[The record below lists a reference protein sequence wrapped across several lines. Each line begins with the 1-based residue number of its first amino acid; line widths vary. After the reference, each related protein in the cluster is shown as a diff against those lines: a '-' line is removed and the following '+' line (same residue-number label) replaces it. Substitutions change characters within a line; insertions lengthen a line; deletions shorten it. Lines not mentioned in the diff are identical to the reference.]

1 MTIGHKL
8 QINVSCME
16 GFMQKISDFICRHR
30 WAIVLSSILLMIP
43 AVLGYLATKINYDL
57 LVYLP
62 SDIETI
68 KGQEIM
74 TEEFGTG
81 AFSVAVLENMPT
93 KETLK
98 LEDEIREVESVKQVL
113 SLADLTGTTIPID
126 FLPSEVRE
134 KATHDNTQLMLITFA
149 NGTSDDL
156 TLAAVEEIR
165 EITAERCLIG
175 GMSAMVLDTK
185 ILFKSETILY
195 VGIAVLLS
203 LIILLLCL
211 DSFVVPFLL
220 LGSIG
225 MALLFNMGTN
235 FFLGEISYITQ
246 AISAVLQLGVTMDF
260 SIFLY
265 HKYETAKKYNKDRL
279 KAMSIAI
286 QETTTSVV
294 GSALTT
300 FAGFLALCTMSLTLG
315 TDIGVV
321 MAKGVVLGVICAIT
335 AFPALLLVCEKWIE
349 KTKHKVF
356 IPEFRR
362 IADFI
367 IEKRK
372 IILAIF
378 LVLLVPAY
386 ITQSKTEVYYKLD
399 SSIPENYEYTKAMA
413 ALREDYGMESQMMIL
428 TRNEMSEA
436 TVSEMVKE
444 IERLDGVDAVI
455 GANTLTSYGISAEI
469 LSSDLKSVMET
480 ENYSMMIVLSSYGI
494 ATDEL
499 NSQITKINE
508 IVDARDEGAIVAGE
522 GPLMK
527 DLVETSDRDFTNV
540 NFVSIGVIFIIMM
553 LVLKSISLP
562 VLLMSAI
569 EFAIFLNLGCAFL
582 TGTEIPFIASI
593 VIGTIQLGATIDY
606 AILLT
611 TKYLEKRRGGE
622 DKLNAAKI
630 ALRSSIQPIFIS
642 AMCFFGATIGV
653 GLYSQIDMIGSLC
666 TLIARGAIISMV
678 IVVRVVPDLLVS
690 CDGLIQKTTLGF
702 KQLSEKGNR

>member
-1 MTIGHKL
+1 MR
-8 QINVSCME
+8 
-16 GFMQKISDFICRHR
+16 KISDFICRHR
-30 WAIVLSSILLMIP
+30 WAIVICSLLLMVP
-43 AVLGYLATKINYDL
+43 AVLGYLATKVNYDL

-81 AFSVAVLENMPT
+81 AFSIAVLKNLPA
-93 KETLK
+93 KETLQ
-98 LEDEIREVESVKQVL
+98 LEDKIREVESVNQVL
-113 SLADLTGTTIPID
+113 SLADLSGTTIPID

-134 KATHDNTQLMLITFA
+134 KAMHDDTQLMMITFA
-149 NGTSDDL
+149 NGTSDEA

-165 EITAERCLIG
+165 EITGESCLIG

-185 ILFKSETILY
+185 ILFNSETILY
-195 VGIAVLLS
+195 VGIAVALS
-203 LIILLLCL
+203 LVVLLLCL

-225 MALLFNMGTN
+225 IALLFNMGTN
-235 FFLGEISYITQ
+235 VFLGEISYITQ

-265 HKYETAKKYNKDRL
+265 HKYEAEKKTEKDRL
-279 KAMSIAI
+279 KAMSRAI
-286 QETTTSVV
+286 RETASSVV

-315 TDIGVV
+315 TDIGIV
-321 MAKGVVLGVICAIT
+321 MAKGVVLGVVCAIT
-335 AFPALLLVCEKWIE
+335 TFPALLLVCDKWIE
-349 KTKHKVF
+349 KTRHKVL
-356 IPEFRR
+356 IPEFKGVTK
-362 IADFI
+362 FL

-372 IILAIF
+372 IILAVF
-378 LVLLVPAY
+378 LVLLIPAY
-386 ITQSKTEVYYKLD
+386 VIQGKTEVYYKLD
-399 SSIPENYEYTKAMA
+399 SSIPESYEYTQAMT

-428 TRNEMSEA
+428 TRRETSNAE
-436 TVSEMVKE
+436 VSAMAHE
-444 IERLDGVDAVI
+444 IEELDGVDAVV
-455 GANTLTSYGISAEI
+455 GSSLLSDYGISTEI
-469 LSSDLKSVMET
+469 LGNEIRSMMET
-480 ENYSMMIVLSSYGI
+480 DDYSMMLVLSNYGI

-499 NSQITKINE
+499 NQQIAKINE
-508 IVDARDEGAIVAGE
+508 IVDAHDEGAIVAGE

-540 NFVSIGVIFIIMM
+540 NFVSIGVIFVIMA

-562 VLLMSAI
+562 VLLMTAI

-611 TKYLEKRRGGE
+611 TKYLEERQSGK
-622 DKLNAAKI
+622 DKVRAAKA
-630 ALRSSIQPIFIS
+630 ALGSSIQSIFVS

-653 GLYSQIDMIGSLC
+653 GLFSQIDMIGALC

-678 IVVRVVPDLLVS
+678 VVVSVVPALLVS
-690 CDGLIQKTTLGF
+690 CDGLIRKTTLGF
-702 KQLSEKGNR
+702 KQAPRKIGR

>member
-1 MTIGHKL
+1 
-8 QINVSCME
+8 
-16 GFMQKISDFICRHR
+16 MQKISEFICRHR
-30 WAIVLSSILLMIP
+30 LGIVIGSLLLMIP
-43 AVLGYLATKINYDL
+43 AIFGYLATKVNYDL

-81 AFSVAVLENMPT
+81 AFSVAVLKNLPA
-93 KETLK
+93 KETLE
-98 LEDEIREVESVKQVL
+98 LEDKIRGVESVNQVL
-113 SLADLTGTTIPID
+113 SLADLTGTTIPLE
-126 FLPSEVRE
+126 FLPTEVRE
-134 KATHDNTQLMLITFA
+134 KATHDDTQLMIITFA
-149 NGTSDDL
+149 NGTSDEA

-165 EITAERCLIG
+165 EITGESCLIG

-185 ILFKSETILY
+185 ILFNSETILY
-195 VGIAVLLS
+195 VSIAVALS
-203 LIILLLCL
+203 LVVLLLCL

-225 MALLFNMGTN
+225 IALLFNMGTN
-235 FFLGEISYITQ
+235 IFLGEISYITQ

-265 HKYETAKKYNKDRL
+265 HKYEAAKKQEKDRL
-279 KAMSIAI
+279 KAMSSAI
-286 QETTTSVV
+286 RETATSVV

-315 TDIGVV
+315 TDIGIV
-321 MAKGVVLGVICAIT
+321 MAKGVVLGVVCAIT
-335 AFPALLLVCEKWIE
+335 TFPALLLVCDKWVE
-349 KTKHKVF
+349 KTRHKVV
-356 IPEFRR
+356 IPEFKTVTN
-362 IADFI
+362 FI
-367 IEKRK
+367 VAKRK

-378 LVLLVPAY
+378 LVLLIPAY
-386 ITQSKTEVYYKLD
+386 LIQSKTEVYYKLD
-399 SSIPENYEYTKAMA
+399 SSIPESYEYTRAMT

-428 TRNEMSEA
+428 TRNETSNAEVNAMA
-436 TVSEMVKE
+436 HE
-444 IERLDGVDAVI
+444 IESLDGVDAVV
-455 GANTLTSYGISAEI
+455 GSSLLSDYGITTDIMGDE
-469 LSSDLKSVMET
+469 LRSVLET
-480 ENYSMMIVLSSYGI
+480 EDYSMMLVLSNYGI

-499 NSQITKINE
+499 NQQIAQINE
-508 IVDARDEGAIVAGE
+508 IVDAHDEGAIVAGE

-540 NFVSIGVIFIIMM
+540 NFVSIGVIFVIMA

-562 VLLMSAI
+562 VLLMAAI
-569 EFAIFLNLGCAFL
+569 EFAIFINLGCAFL

-611 TKYLEKRRGGE
+611 TKYLEERKNG
-622 DKLNAAKI
+622 KAKVQAAKT
-630 ALRSSIQPIFIS
+630 ALGNSIQSIFVS

-653 GLYSQIDMIGSLC
+653 GLFSQIDMIGSLC
-666 TLIARGAIISMV
+666 TLIARGAIVSMV
-678 IVVRVVPDLLVS
+678 IVVTVVPALLVS
-690 CDGLIQKTTLGF
+690 CDGLIRKTTLGF
-702 KQLSEKGNR
+702 KETARKIAQ

>member
-1 MTIGHKL
+1 
-8 QINVSCME
+8 
-16 GFMQKISDFICRHR
+16 MQKISEFICRHR
-30 WAIVLSSILLMIP
+30 LGIVIGSLLLMIP
-43 AVLGYLATKINYDL
+43 AIFGYLATKVNYDL

-81 AFSVAVLENMPT
+81 AFSVAVLKNLPA
-93 KETLK
+93 KETLE
-98 LEDEIREVESVKQVL
+98 LEDKIRGVESVNQVL
-113 SLADLTGTTIPID
+113 SLADLTGTTIPLE
-126 FLPSEVRE
+126 FLPTEVRQ
-134 KATHDNTQLMLITFA
+134 KATHDDTQLMIITFA
-149 NGTSDDL
+149 NGTSDEA

-165 EITAERCLIG
+165 EITGESCLIG

-185 ILFKSETILY
+185 ILFNSETILY
-195 VGIAVLLS
+195 VSIAVALS
-203 LIILLLCL
+203 LVVLLLCL

-225 MALLFNMGTN
+225 IALLFNMGTN
-235 FFLGEISYITQ
+235 IFLGEISYITQ

-265 HKYETAKKYNKDRL
+265 HKYEAAKKQEKDRL
-279 KAMSIAI
+279 KAMSSAI
-286 QETTTSVV
+286 RETATSVV

-315 TDIGVV
+315 TDIGIV
-321 MAKGVVLGVICAIT
+321 MAKGVVLGVVCAIT
-335 AFPALLLVCEKWIE
+335 TFPALLLVCDKWVE
-349 KTKHKVF
+349 KTRHKVV
-356 IPEFRR
+356 IPEFKTVTN
-362 IADFI
+362 FI
-367 IEKRK
+367 VAKRK

-378 LVLLVPAY
+378 LILLIPAY
-386 ITQSKTEVYYKLD
+386 LIQSKTEVYYKLD
-399 SSIPENYEYTKAMA
+399 SSIPESYEYTRAMT

-428 TRNEMSEA
+428 TRNETSNAEVNAMA
-436 TVSEMVKE
+436 HE
-444 IERLDGVDAVI
+444 IESLDGVDAVV
-455 GANTLTSYGISAEI
+455 GSSLLSDYGITTDIMGDE
-469 LSSDLKSVMET
+469 LRSVLET
-480 ENYSMMIVLSSYGI
+480 EDYSMMLVLSNYGI

-499 NSQITKINE
+499 NQQIAQINE
-508 IVDARDEGAIVAGE
+508 IVDAHDEGAIVAGE

-540 NFVSIGVIFIIMM
+540 NFVSIGVIFVIMA

-562 VLLMSAI
+562 VLLMAAI
-569 EFAIFLNLGCAFL
+569 EFAIFINLGCAFL

-611 TKYLEKRRGGE
+611 TKYLEERKNG
-622 DKLNAAKI
+622 KAKVQAAKT
-630 ALRSSIQPIFIS
+630 ALGSSIQSIFVS

-653 GLYSQIDMIGSLC
+653 GLFSQIDMIGSLC
-666 TLIARGAIISMV
+666 TLIARGAIVSMV
-678 IVVRVVPDLLVS
+678 IVVTVVPALLVS
-690 CDGLIQKTTLGF
+690 CDGLIRKTTLGF
-702 KQLSEKGNR
+702 KETARKIAQ

>member
-1 MTIGHKL
+1 MR
-8 QINVSCME
+8 
-16 GFMQKISDFICRHR
+16 KISDFICRHH
-30 WAIVLSSILLMIP
+30 WAIVLGSLLLMIP
-43 AVLGYLATKINYDL
+43 ALFGYIATKVNYDL

-81 AFSVAVLENMPT
+81 AFSIAVLENMPA
-93 KETLK
+93 KETLE
-98 LEDEIREVESVKQVL
+98 LEDKIRGVESVNQVL
-113 SLADLTGTTIPID
+113 SLADLTGTAIPMD
-126 FLPSEVRE
+126 FLPSEIRE
-134 KATHDNTQLMLITFA
+134 KATHDNTQLMIITFA
-149 NGTSDDL
+149 NGTSDEA

-165 EITAERCLIG
+165 EITGKSCLIG

-185 ILFKSETILY
+185 ILFNSETILY
-195 VGIAVLLS
+195 VGIAVVLS
-203 LIILLLCL
+203 LIVLLLCL

-225 MALLFNMGTN
+225 IALLFNMGTN
-235 FFLGEISYITQ
+235 IFLGEISYITQ

-265 HKYETAKKYNKDRL
+265 HKYEAAKKNEKDKL
-279 KAMSIAI
+279 KAMSMAI
-286 QETTTSVV
+286 RETASSVV

-315 TDIGVV
+315 TDIGIV
-321 MAKGVVLGVICAIT
+321 MAKGVVLGVVCAIT
-335 AFPALLLVCEKWIE
+335 TFPALLLVCDKWVE
-349 KTKHKVF
+349 KTRHKVL
-356 IPEFRR
+356 IPEFKKVTE
-362 IADFI
+362 FI
-367 IEKRK
+367 VEKRK

-378 LVLLVPAY
+378 LVLLIPAY
-386 ITQSKTEVYYKLD
+386 IIQGKTEVYYKLD
-399 SSIPENYEYTKAMA
+399 SSIPESYEYTQAMTK
-413 ALREDYGMESQMMIL
+413 LREDYGMESQMMIL
-428 TRNEMSEA
+428 TRSETSNA
-436 TVSEMVKE
+436 NVNAMAHE
-444 IERLDGVDAVI
+444 IEGLDGVDAVV
-455 GANTLTSYGISAEI
+455 GSSLLSDYGISAEI
-469 LSSDLKSVMET
+469 LGDELRDVMET
-480 ENYSMMIVLSSYGI
+480 ENYSMMLVVSNYGI

-499 NSQITKINE
+499 NEQIARINE
-508 IVDARDEGAIVAGE
+508 IVDSYDDGAIVAGE

-540 NFVSIGVIFIIMM
+540 NFVSIGVIFVIMA

-562 VLLMSAI
+562 VLLMAAI
-569 EFAIFLNLGCAFL
+569 EFAIFLNLGTAFL

-611 TKYLEKRRGGE
+611 TKYLEERQNGKA
-622 DKLNAAKI
+622 KIQAAKT
-630 ALRSSIQPIFIS
+630 ALGSSIQSIFVS

-653 GLYSQIDMIGSLC
+653 GLFSQIDMIGSLC

-678 IVVRVVPDLLVS
+678 IVVTVVPALLVS
-690 CDGLIQKTTLGF
+690 CDGLIRKTTLGF
-702 KQLSEKGNR
+702 NKR

>member
-1 MTIGHKL
+1 
-8 QINVSCME
+8 
-16 GFMQKISDFICRHR
+16 MQKISDFICKHR
-30 WAIVLSSILLMIP
+30 WAIVICSLLLMIP
-43 AVLGYLATKINYDL
+43 AVIGYLATKVNYDL

-81 AFSVAVLENMPT
+81 AFSIAVLENMPA
-93 KETLK
+93 KETLQ
-98 LEDEIREVESVKQVL
+98 LEDEIREIESVNEVI
-113 SLADLTGTTIPID
+113 SLNDLTGTTIPTD
-126 FLPSEVRE
+126 FLPSAIRE
-134 KATHDNTQLMLITFA
+134 KAMHDNTQLMVITFA
-149 NGTSDDL
+149 NGTSDEV
-156 TLAAVEEIR
+156 TLSVIEEIR
-165 EITAERCLIG
+165 KITGDHCLIG

-185 ILFKSETILY
+185 ILFNSETILY

-203 LIILLLCL
+203 LVVLLLCL

-225 MALLFNMGTN
+225 IALLFNMGTN
-235 FFLGEISYITQ
+235 IFLGEISYITQ

-265 HKYETAKKYNKDRL
+265 HKYEAAKKNEKDRL
-279 KAMSIAI
+279 KAMSLAI
-286 QETTTSVV
+286 RETATSVV

-315 TDIGVV
+315 TDIGIV
-321 MAKGVVLGVICAIT
+321 MAKGVVLGVVCAIT
-335 AFPALLLVCEKWIE
+335 TFPTLLLVCDKWIK
-349 KTKHKVF
+349 KTKHKVL
-356 IPEFRR
+356 IPEFK
-362 IADFI
+362 AVTNFI
-367 IEKRK
+367 IKQRK
-372 IILAIF
+372 VILVIF
-378 LVLLVPAY
+378 LVLLIPAY
-386 ITQSKTEVYYKLD
+386 IIQGKTAVYYKLD
-399 SSIPENYEYTKAMA
+399 SSIPESYEYTQAMT

-428 TRNEMSEA
+428 VRRETSDAQINAMA
-436 TVSEMVKE
+436 HE
-444 IERLDGVDAVI
+444 IENLDGVDAVI
-455 GANTLTSYGISAEI
+455 GSNLLTDYGVSADIMNNKMRSMLE
-469 LSSDLKSVMET
+469 S
-480 ENYSMMIVLSSYGI
+480 ENYSMMLVLSDYGI
-494 ATDEL
+494 ATNEL
-499 NSQITKINE
+499 NDQIAQINQ
-508 IVDARDEGAIVAGE
+508 IVDNYDEGAIVAGE

-540 NFVSIGVIFIIMM
+540 NFVSIGVIFVIIA
-553 LVLKSISLP
+553 LVLKSFSLP
-562 VLLMSAI
+562 VFLMAAI

-611 TKYLEKRRGGE
+611 TKYLEERQKG
-622 DKLNAAKI
+622 KAKTI
-630 ALRSSIQPIFIS
+630 AIKVALGSSIQSIFVS

-653 GLYSQIDMIGSLC
+653 GLFSQIDMIGSLC

-678 IVVRVVPDLLVS
+678 VVVTVVPALLVS

-702 KQLSEKGNR
+702 KKKPQRIKH